1 MIDLYTRVPVMGVRV
16 LLGYGFSNPYPNP
29 SKTRHFTPGF
39 PLPAPIPM
47 HTEYVPLSSQSMPD
61 PRGHRDQKKRPG
73 VVFFFPANFGGLT
86 NLCNQAHAQ
95 I

>member
-39 PLPAPIPM
+39 PLPAPIPS
-47 HTEYVPLSSQSMPD
+47 EVESQFRTSAATLVLLFRTCSPQY
-61 PRGHRDQKKRPG
+61 GT
-73 VVFFFPANFGGLT
+73 VYNYLYTVLT
-86 NLCNQAHAQ
+86 
-95 I
+95 